1 MRAPRLPSIFK
12 YTSAKQFTMS
22 TRYYDERKE
31 RISLAKEKYKLI
43 DKSLHKGCF
52 VNAWEPKDQAY
63 EKQSSIRLL
72 LLIFALSSLTY
83 YILKY

>member
-43 DKSLHKGCF
+43 DKSIHKGYF
-52 VNAWEPKDQAY
+52 LNAWEPKNQGY
-63 EKQSSIRLL
+63 EKVSSIRLL
-72 LLIFALSSLTY
+72 LLIIALSTLTY